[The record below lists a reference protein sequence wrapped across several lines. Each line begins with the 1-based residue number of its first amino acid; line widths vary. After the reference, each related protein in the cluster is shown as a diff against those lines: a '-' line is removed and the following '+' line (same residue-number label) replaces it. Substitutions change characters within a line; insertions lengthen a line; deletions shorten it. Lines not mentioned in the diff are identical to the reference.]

1 MYSSTVYS
9 TEIRSLSSYRYFPRY
24 PDTVSKSLKRTYRRQ
39 ASRHQLFVVLRI
51 VAVVPARVGAC
62 AAAARDVFT
71 ILPLEALEPR
81 RALNVVVALADAGLQ
96 VPRVVV
102 VATREHGFGGG
113 ASSKKVALRVENE
126 TLLLGGR
133 VVEEIVCVTERES
146 RATICRPVPVQPY
159 RRRE

>member
-1 MYSSTVYS
+1 
-9 TEIRSLSSYRYFPRY
+9 
-24 PDTVSKSLKRTYRRQ
+24 
-39 ASRHQLFVVLRI
+39 
-51 VAVVPARVGAC
+51 
-62 AAAARDVFT
+62 VFT